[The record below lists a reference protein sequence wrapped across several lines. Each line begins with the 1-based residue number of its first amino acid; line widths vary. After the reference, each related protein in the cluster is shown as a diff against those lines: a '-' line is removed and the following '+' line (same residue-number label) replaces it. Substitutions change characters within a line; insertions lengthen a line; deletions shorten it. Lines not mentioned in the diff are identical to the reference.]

1 MGGRVLLEGS
11 VFYADVRGEFVP
23 RTISGVSRPENASRS
38 RNIGVELGVTAH
50 ATDRVEFLAGYTFL
64 DIRLR
69 DYTSSVLTSDGT
81 FQDVDYSG
89 KLLPA
94 VPRHR
99 LTGEAR
105 ISPLSALDL
114 GVQLEWQGLEYV
126 ETSNA
131 DAGIL
136 YFQSQPGAPVQQV
149 PFRAVPARALVHLNA
164 AWRLGPATLF
174 GNVEN
179 LFGRKYAGNIQA
191 NESAGRFYESGSP
204 ASLSFGLRL
213 TGWAPSDSRP

>member
-1 MGGRVLLEGS
+1 LLDGA

-50 ATDRVEFLAGYTFL
+50 ATDQVELLAGYTFL

-69 DYTSSVLTSDGT
+69 NYKSFDFASNGT
-81 FQDVDYSG
+81 FQEIDFAG

-99 LTGEAR
+99 FTSEAR
-105 ISPLSALDL
+105 FSPVTTLDF
-114 GVQLEWQGLEYV
+114 GVQLEWQGTVYV

-131 DAGIL
+131 DAGIW
-136 YFQSQPGAPVQQV
+136 YFQSQPGGPVQQV
-149 PFRAVPARALVHLNA
+149 PFRAVPARALVHLNT
-164 AWRLGPATLF
+164 AWRFGPATFF

-179 LFGRKYAGNIQA
+179 LFGRKHAGNVVA
-191 NESAGRFYESGSP
+191 TESFGRFYESGTP
-204 ASLSFGLRL
+204 ASVAIGLRVN
-213 TGWAPSDSRP
+213 GWAR